1 MIHVVIVEDHALFRS
16 GLKQILSL
24 QKDLLVEGEA
34 GSAEE
39 AFSLCAQLKPEQTGI
54 Y

>member
-34 GSAEE
+34 VHRRRDRLSA
-39 AFSLCAQLKPEQTGI
+39 A
-54 Y
+54 